1 MHGDQGLDT
10 QVLSQSDGLLRGG
23 MRAFQVRG
31 PFVSPNGHHPKVK
44 GTIATA
50 EVFERRV
57 VASIPA
63 KIDFGVSIADGITG
77 PQRLVSVE

>member
-1 MHGDQGLDT
+1 MHRHQGLDT
-10 QVLSQSDGLLRGG
+10 QIPTQSDGLLRGG
-23 MRAFQVRG
+23 VRAFQVRG

-50 EVFERRV
+50 EVFEQSV

-63 KIDFGVSIADGITG
+63 IIDLGVSITDGITS
-77 PQRLVSVE
+77 P